1 MSERGIKE
9 VHYLNND
16 KSKGIEK
23 VKTVSIIGQTIF
35 TIETEETKQTVIN
48 NINSKIYEYYTV
60 VNDKKGS
67 KVEVIDN
74 EYIRSDANNT
84 KSDNLGSLETF

>member
-1 MSERGIKE
+1 MSERGIKK

-23 VKTVSIIGQTIF
+23 VKTVSIIGETIF
-35 TIETEETKQTVIN
+35 TTEIEETKQTVIN
-48 NINSKIYEYYTV
+48 NINSKIYEYYTI

-67 KVEVIDN
+67 KVEVVDN
-74 EYIRSDANNT
+74 EYIRSDANKT
-84 KSDNLGSLETF
+84 KADNLGSLETF